1 MMVQIISNNKTEMAA
16 NIFRVKVNSIDKK
29 TITTNELVDYCFE
42 MPELDFDYQEYI
54 DLLSIKLDKTES
66 LWDLTYNRFLE
77 ILKENH
83 VLRGDDLF
91 LPLINEYGDEFKKL
105 IDSYSANNI
114 SYLIHPLHLI
124 WNNILG
130 DLNVKDFKVLPVHE
144 LDIELAQDH
153 DGIIAFPN
161 HRGLG
166 INSVVYREFMI
177 RVLNDLQS
185 EGSDSERTIK
195 NWFNSKRGNLYP
207 EYPERIEYGEDSLE
221 FDGDEGF
228 IWGIK
233 ESEEIVI
240 ELNDTDFSDKYRDCW
255 WVDRVKS
262 NFEYWKDDDSE
273 WVEANKEYPFKVKRF
288 FILLHPAWFNAI
300 VDNINYEDVY
310 NSTAYGY

>member
-177 RVLNDLQS
+177 RVLNDLQR
-185 EGSDSERTIK
+185 EVPDS
-195 NWFNSKRGNLYP
+195 
-207 EYPERIEYGEDSLE
+207 
-221 FDGDEGF
+221 
-228 IWGIK
+228 
-233 ESEEIVI
+233 
-240 ELNDTDFSDKYRDCW
+240 
-255 WVDRVKS
+255 
-262 NFEYWKDDDSE
+262 
-273 WVEANKEYPFKVKRF
+273 
-288 FILLHPAWFNAI
+288 
-300 VDNINYEDVY
+300 
-310 NSTAYGY
+310 